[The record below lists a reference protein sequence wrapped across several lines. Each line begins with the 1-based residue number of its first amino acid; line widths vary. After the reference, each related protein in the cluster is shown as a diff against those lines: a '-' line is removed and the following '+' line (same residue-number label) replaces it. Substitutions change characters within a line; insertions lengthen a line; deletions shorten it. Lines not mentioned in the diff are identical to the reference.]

1 MDTEQ
6 FSAPVVCDQQ
16 DHISRSSVDSLLD
29 VARESATRRTDARI
43 QEGVITALRNLV
55 KEGELYSKYATE
67 AYNAIAEQ
75 VGWDIRDSI
84 AATYLVTVHY
94 DGDEVLR
101 VEGVE
106 ADSEEEATSKVL
118 ENVEV
123 SNVVMSFT
131 ISYGSDEESVE
142 SAIWDDSEIIDAI
155 DAEAVEE

>member
-16 DHISRSSVDSLLD
+16 DHVSRSSVDSLLD

-43 QEGVITALRNLV
+43 QEGVITALRYLA
-55 KEGELYSKYATE
+55 KEGGFEVGVGTDI
-67 AYNAIAEQ
+67 YNAIAEQ

-106 ADSEEEATSKVL
+106 ADS
-118 ENVEV
+118 
-123 SNVVMSFT
+123 
-131 ISYGSDEESVE
+131 
-142 SAIWDDSEIIDAI
+142 
-155 DAEAVEE
+155 